1 MKIVFTETD
10 GSGAYHI
17 GIDVERRSAMIE
29 IPDTQ
34 LPPLVKNFLDQRK
47 QLKESGNFDYSSLSI
62 SWVED

>member
-1 MKIVFTETD
+1 MKIVFTE
-10 GSGAYHI
+10 SNGAGYYHI

-34 LPPLVKNFLDQRK
+34 LPPLVKNFLDERK
-47 QLKESGNFDYSSLSI
+47 RLKESGSFDYSSLSI